1 MGVLPGMK
9 GVYAGMKGVLPQAR
23 SKTPFY
29 EFCYLSYVSF
39 NLFVNVI
46 VIMCSILV
54 DKHLL
59 FASKS
64 NFLCVYL

>member
-9 GVYAGMKGVLPQAR
+9 GVFLGMKGVLPQAR

-46 VIMCSILV
+46 VIMCSI

-59 FASKS
+59 FASKE